1 MQNCLSILPI
11 IDKFGCDH
19 QVRAS
24 NVSIWKSFL
33 NKYHAL
39 SEEKVLESNKTK
51 VIISNKTKVIISK
64 YIQLCRLS
72 FCCILETRWK
82 GNIWLSQGFISELL
96 LDYDRFDYRGGCDF
110 WSFRSL
116 LKMR

>member
-64 YIQLCRLS
+64 YIQLCRLYYHS
-72 FCCILETRWK
+72 VAFWRLGEKET
-82 GNIWLSQGFISELL
+82 
-96 LDYDRFDYRGGCDF
+96 FDYLKD
-110 WSFRSL
+110 L
-116 LKMR
+116 LVNYY